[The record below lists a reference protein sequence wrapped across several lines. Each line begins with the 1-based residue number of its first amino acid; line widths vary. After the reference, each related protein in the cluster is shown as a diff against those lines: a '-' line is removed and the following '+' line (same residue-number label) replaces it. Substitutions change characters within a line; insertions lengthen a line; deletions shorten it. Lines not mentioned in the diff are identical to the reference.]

1 MNPHEGMEEANAS
14 EALSRVIVAFCLGCC
29 CSVFH
34 PNWIRHF
41 KTPVLMLNPQPT
53 LFLPPRQLC
62 ASVAGQQA
70 SNFHIR
76 PNIQIKCRDFLS
88 QTN

>member
-1 MNPHEGMEEANAS
+1 MNPHEGMEQANAS
-14 EALSRVIVAFCLGCC
+14 EVVSRVIVVFCLSCC
-29 CSVFH
+29 RSVFL

-41 KTPVLMLNPQPT
+41 KTPVLMLNTQST
-53 LFLPPRQLC
+53 LFLPPCQLC
-62 ASVAGQQA
+62 ASVAGQQT

-76 PNIQIKCRDFLS
+76 PKIQIKCRDFLS